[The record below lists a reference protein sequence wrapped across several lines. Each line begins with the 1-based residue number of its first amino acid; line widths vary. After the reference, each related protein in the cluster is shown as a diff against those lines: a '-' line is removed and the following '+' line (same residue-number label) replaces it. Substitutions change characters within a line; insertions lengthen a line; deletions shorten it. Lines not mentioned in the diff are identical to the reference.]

1 MFRLESVLQLKDEE
15 ILQTIVRRHM
25 ITVAGPLFLAL
36 LFIVLPFFFLFPMF
50 SWGTVGV
57 LLFGACVIFGAGLA
71 FRTIF
76 VWDSDVLLV
85 TNLRVIDVDQ
95 KGIFSRHVSESSL
108 SAIQDVSWTK
118 KGLWATLFGM
128 GLVKIQTSG
137 AQAVLEAEGIPS
149 PERVHELINR
159 LKDQAPKVADREN
172 IEPKDRHGRIRRMV
186 AWLEEMDDEQLV
198 EFEGLLRRKSKEK
211 AVSSFLDDQNKKV

>member
-15 ILQTIVRRHM
+15 ILQTMVRRHM

-76 VWDSDVLLV
+76 VWDSDVLIV

-108 SAIQDVSWTK
+108 GAIQDVSWTK

-128 GLVKIQTSG
+128 GSVKIQTSG
-137 AQAVLEAEGIPS
+137 AQAVLEAEDIPG
-149 PERVHELINR
+149 PERVHEMINQ
-159 LKDQAPKVADREN
+159 LKDQAPKASGREN
-172 IEPKDRHGRIRRMV
+172 FEPQDRRGRIKRMV
-186 AWLEEMDDEQLV
+186 LWLEEMDDEQLS
-198 EFEGLLRRKSKEK
+198 EMENTLRRKSKEK
-211 AVSSFLDDQNKKV
+211 AVSSFLADQNK

>member
-15 ILQTIVRRHM
+15 ILQTMVRRHM
-25 ITVAGPLFLAL
+25 ITVAGPLLLAL

-50 SWGTVGV
+50 SWGTIGV
-57 LLFGACVIFGAGLA
+57 LLFGAGVMFGAGLA

-108 SAIQDVSWTK
+108 GAIQDVSWTK

-128 GLVKIQTSG
+128 GSVKIQTSG
-137 AQAVLEAEGIPS
+137 AQAVLEAEDIPN
-149 PERVHELINR
+149 PERVNELINQ
-159 LKDQAPKVADREN
+159 LKDQAPRPTNKEHV
-172 IEPKDRHGRIRRMV
+172 EPKDRRGRIRHI
-186 AWLEEMDDEQLV
+186 ALLLEEMDDEQVAEV
-198 EFEGLLRRKSKEK
+198 ESLLYKKSKAK
-211 AVSSFLDDQNKKV
+211 AVSSFLEDQNK

>member
-15 ILQTIVRRHM
+15 TLQTMVRRHM

-50 SWGTVGV
+50 SWGMVGV
-57 LLFGACVIFGAGLA
+57 LLFGACVVFGAGLA

-85 TNLRVIDVDQ
+85 TNMRVIDVDQ

-108 SAIQDVSWTK
+108 GAIQDVSWTK
-118 KGLWATLFGM
+118 KGLWVTLFGM
-128 GLVKIQTSG
+128 GSVKIQTSG
-137 AQAVLEAEGIPS
+137 TQAVLEAEDIPS
-149 PERVHELINR
+149 PERVHELINQ
-159 LKDQAPKVADREN
+159 LKDQAPKMAGRESV
-172 IEPKDRHGRIRRMV
+172 EPKDRRGRIKQM
-186 AWLEEMDDEQLV
+186 AIWLEELDDEQLTEV
-198 EFEGLLRRKSKEK
+198 ESLLRRKFKEK
-211 AVSSFLDDQNKKV
+211 AVSSFLENQNK